1 MIETHEVAD
10 KICSVEHHHDVTK
23 TQDLLAHPVV
33 IHVSNVAK
41 KGIWLASVQ
50 TLKTIQDLL
59 AHRVVIH
66 ASNVAKKGI
75 WLESVLTLQA
85 IQDLLVHLAAAH
97 VSNVVRKDIRRE
109 IVLMPTSV
117 DRAVI
122 KENVE
127 VSVVMA
133 IAGVTVETIEAAVEE
148 GMD

>member
-10 KICSVEHHHDVTK
+10 KICSVERHHDVTK
-23 TQDLLAHPVV
+23 TQDLLAHRVV

-41 KGIWLASVQ
+41 KGIWL
-50 TLKTIQDLL
+50 
-59 AHRVVIH
+59 
-66 ASNVAKKGI
+66 G
-75 WLESVLTLQA
+75 SVLTLQA

-127 VSVVMA
+127 ASVVMA